1 MMTRQQEYIRKN
13 VQRIN
18 FTYRK
23 KYDYRLYNFFER
35 LNKQYKGNHI
45 ELSRNRFVK
54 DAITYD
60 MSSEKDD
67 IKLDKELYQS
77 FPEGMKSS
85 SQFTI
90 SINRNTDRELYKY
103 LLEIEETQPL
113 ADYIRLA
120 VYKYIQEKEVVV

>member
-1 MMTRQQEYIRKN
+1 MTRQQEYIRKN

-77 FPEGMKSS
+77 FPEGMKYS
-85 SQFTI
+85 SQFPSIETQIGNCI
-90 SINRNTDRELYKY
+90 SIFLKLKKHNH
-103 LLEIEETQPL
+103 
-113 ADYIRLA
+113 
-120 VYKYIQEKEVVV
+120 

>member
-1 MMTRQQEYIRKN
+1 M
-13 VQRIN
+13 
-18 FTYRK
+18 
-23 KYDYRLYNFFER
+23 YNFFER

-77 FPEGMKSS
+77 FPEGMKYS

>member
-1 MMTRQQEYIRKN
+1 MTRQQEYIRKN

-54 DAITYD
+54 DAIT
-60 MSSEKDD
+60 
-67 IKLDKELYQS
+67 
-77 FPEGMKSS
+77 
-85 SQFTI
+85 
-90 SINRNTDRELYKY
+90 
-103 LLEIEETQPL
+103 
-113 ADYIRLA
+113 
-120 VYKYIQEKEVVV
+120 

>member
-1 MMTRQQEYIRKN
+1 MKLTNRQQEYIKRN
-13 VQRIN
+13 VHRVN
-18 FTYRK
+18 FTYR
-23 KYDYRLYNFFER
+23 
-35 LNKQYKGNHI
+35 NK
-45 ELSRNRFVK
+45 FVK
-54 DAITYD
+54 DAIIND

-67 IKLDKELYQS
+67 IKLDKEVYQS
-77 FPEGMKSS
+77 FPEGMKYS

>member
-1 MMTRQQEYIRKN
+1 MTRQQEYIRKN

-45 ELSRNRFVK
+45 
-54 DAITYD
+54 
-60 MSSEKDD
+60 
-67 IKLDKELYQS
+67 KLDKELYQS
-77 FPEGMKSS
+77 FPEGMKYS